1 MAIAF
6 IASTYADFS
15 SPGWTTTGVTTPTVD
30 TTGANL
36 LVVSFGWADWNIPTN
51 SVSDNKGNTWI
62 GLTVYRNFSSSG
74 TQFFYAKNAIVGA
87 GHTFTVSSSAASS
100 PTVIVHAFANV
111 DTTAPFDKV
120 DGLAGG
126 TSGPL
131 SGGTVTPAVNN
142 SLVIATLR
150 HGNAT
155 VSTITV
161 NLPNLSKNAG
171 NATAYDIQTTIT
183 TVNPQWNFSGG
194 TDNAVASVAVFKPA
208 AATDIRV
215 TQDVIETLSLP
226 FPAIR
231 TSQYVVELLS
241 SSVSTAPVST
251 ETTQF
256 VIIM

>member
-1 MAIAF
+1 MAITF
-6 IASTYADFS
+6 VNSTYIDYA
-15 SPGWTTTGVTTPTVD
+15 SPGWTATNATSPAID

-36 LVVSFGWADWNIPTN
+36 LVVSASWSDWTIPT
-51 SVSDNKGNTWI
+51 VTISDNKGNTWI